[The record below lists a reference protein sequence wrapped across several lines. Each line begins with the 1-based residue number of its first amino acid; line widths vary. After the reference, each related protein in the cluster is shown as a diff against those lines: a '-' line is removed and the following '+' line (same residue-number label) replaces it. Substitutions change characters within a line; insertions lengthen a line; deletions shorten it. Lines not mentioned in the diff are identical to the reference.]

1 MDNDSDNI
9 ASLLDEIADL
19 ETRLEQA
26 RSKLPA
32 NSVKIAPPTPTGLA
46 ATHFL
51 LLLSDSALPLGSF
64 AFSSGLES
72 YIAHQHG
79 QRPHPRQSVER
90 FLRLSMH
97 SLSASTLPFVIAAHK
112 SPTDSPLLDDI
123 FDASTTCSVAR
134 RASISQGRA
143 LLSVFEK
150 SFSASL
156 VASPLDRE
164 ALETYR
170 LSLRSSVVEERSSGH
185 FGVAWGLVC
194 RVCGLDLEATCYLFL
209 FNHAKATLSAAVRQ
223 SLIGPYQGQALL
235 AAEATRECVKN
246 GLELGSRTS
255 VDDAGQTVPTF
266 DIYQGRHELL
276 YSRVFNS

>member
-1 MDNDSDNI
+1 MDNDNGNI
-9 ASLLDEIADL
+9 ASLHNEIADL
-19 ETRLEQA
+19 ETRLKQA
-26 RSKLPA
+26 RSKLPTTPTP
-32 NSVKIAPPTPTGLA
+32 PPT

-79 QRPHPRQSVER
+79 QRPHPRHSVER
-90 FLRLSMH
+90 FLRLSLH

-112 SPTDSPLLDDI
+112 NPTSSPLLDDT

-156 VASPLDRE
+156 SASPLDKE
-164 ALETYR
+164 AFEAYR
-170 LSLRSSVVEERSSGH
+170 LSLRASIIEDRSSGH

-235 AAEATRECVKN
+235 AAESTRECIKS
-246 GLELGSRTS
+246 GLELGRGIS
-255 VDDAGQTVPTF
+255 VDEAGQMVPTF